1 LLALQRFVGQ
11 FHIVPKSLA
20 PSMLREARMKYSREV
35 VDGFRMRGRDV
46 TRLESFSDAV
56 FGFALT
62 LLVVSLEVPKSFADL
77 IDAMKGFPAFAV
89 CFALLAMLWNSHYK
103 FSRRY
108 GLDDGTTRFLTCVLL
123 FIVLVYVYPLK
134 FLFNLSIN
142 DMIFGHS
149 ATAPVIKHR
158 ELPMLLSIYGFG
170 FAGVYLALSLLYL
183 HAWRLRDALDLSQIE
198 KLDTRFAI
206 YRLSSVV
213 VVGLVAAGLALISSF
228 SAWAGLMYVL
238 LFPILRGF
246 RMIHRRRRAAL
257 IAAGAT

>member
-1 LLALQRFVGQ
+1 MKA
-11 FHIVPKSLA
+11 
-20 PSMLREARMKYSREV
+20 LREARMKYNRDV

-77 IDAMKGFPAFAV
+77 IAAMKDFPAFAV
-89 CFALLAMLWNSHYK
+89 CFAMLAMLWNSHYR

-123 FIVLVYVYPLK
+123 FIVLLYVYPLK
-134 FLFNLSIN
+134 FLFSLSIN

-149 ATAPVIKHR
+149 AAAPIIR
-158 ELPMLLSIYGFG
+158 EGDLPMLLSVYGFG
-170 FAGVYLALSLLYL
+170 FAGVYLALTLLYL
-183 HAWRLRDALDLSQIE
+183 HAWRLRDALDLSEIE
-198 KLDTRFAI
+198 KLDTRFGI
-206 YRLSSVV
+206 YRLISVV
-213 VVGLVAAGLALISSF
+213 IVGLSASGLAQIPSF
-228 SAWAGLMYVL
+228 APWAGLIYLL

-246 RMIHRRRRAAL
+246 GIVRRRRRAAL
-257 IAAGAT
+257 LAAQAH